1 MKAYDFKFKDG
12 EVLNAVP
19 LATTMF
25 TVLVRK
31 ENKCFLVS
39 RDALQDDSRYA
50 LKGYH
55 KTQ

>member
-12 EVLNAVP
+12 EVLNAIP

-39 RDALQDDSRYA
+39 RDSLQDDSRYA